1 MFNDNICI
9 MNNIAIVQS
18 QGFSC
23 ELPPVITVND
33 LPEYYGTVKLSV
45 VDSKPLVEGEASGIE
60 LLFGSWIESGDEDA
74 QLEELYLYRTIPS
87 INNSSHE

>member
-18 QGFSC
+18 QGVFG

-33 LPEYYGTVKLSV
+33 LSEYYGTVTLSV
-45 VDSKPLVEGEASGIE
+45 VDSMPVVEVESSVLE

-74 QLEELYLYRTIPS
+74 QLDALYRSRAIPS
-87 INNSSHE
+87 INSPHE

>member
-18 QGFSC
+18 QGVFG

-33 LPEYYGTVKLSV
+33 LSKSSLLPSNCYSGHGSRAETRMLNWMRYIVPEQS
-45 VDSKPLVEGEASGIE
+45 PLLIARMNEISCRHRYSLLFSEGEI
-60 LLFGSWIESGDEDA
+60 
-74 QLEELYLYRTIPS
+74 
-87 INNSSHE
+87 